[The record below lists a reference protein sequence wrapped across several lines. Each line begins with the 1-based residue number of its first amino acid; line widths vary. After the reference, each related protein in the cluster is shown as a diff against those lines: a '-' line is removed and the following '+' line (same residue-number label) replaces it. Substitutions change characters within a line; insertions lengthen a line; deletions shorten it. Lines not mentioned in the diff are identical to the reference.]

1 MSTFNYEP
9 FVLKFKRTWSSLDL
23 ERLRMTDPS
32 TKIIMAANAFAP
44 AIENIIKGKLYH
56 NVEFEFLVSSL
67 NFGINQDVLIADTP
81 FTADLSFDASI
92 QGAVSI
98 IDTDNSV
105 SPAVSTVVA
114 SFSLKEW
121 DTELKSLWEK
131 AKLAGPQI
139 DNKPDP
145 EFVKSLRTVF
155 PANARELFEGFVF
168 RHWNTKVGGT
178 STFVENLLVH
188 YIPFDEAATG
198 NPNPAFT
205 NEPSFDGKLASCVA
219 SKKSTD
225 LREWQITIKLIQ
237 DPEEE
242 DAGVTFDTGLY
253 YPSLQF
259 QNQLSLV
266 SSNEDAE
273 FDFNNDAVGISHEVL
288 ILPATADTAG
298 NEITTAG
305 NNVANAIGKVA
316 NDLSETIL
324 SIGTGIANNLGNTIK
339 TQLQPVGAPFSNDMA
354 LWVLIKKGTDE
365 LSFENYF
372 NYMETVFCG
381 QNLYDAHGEILTK
394 ARNLDSRRSLPFMNV
409 DAYRAVKVATEAFVM
424 VNCMVQKNFS
434 NEDINELKARVSLT
448 DGVPNKDQLND
459 FFKGFKKKIN
469 GGEEIIPYLAVI
481 QRKVS
486 NEKIKHTPF
495 EDAFDYYLGEGGKR
509 SDTCYG
515 MIAEKLTNP
524 CFLELIWSYW
534 TEESMMVQGLN
545 AVARRFQN
553 IRGAGND
560 PLANLE
566 IDPLRPLN
574 NLMWGYIQDDQHRL
588 TVRRRTYE
596 YDHHYGISLKGDAAK
611 NLRFADSRSKFIEA
625 FHTLLNLA
633 SRFYKQSDDMTVRP
647 DGFPILNGLRETHLI
662 LSEGAHNQY
671 GDLPS
676 TARAEMLMQQ
686 WMLAR
691 PEFQQFLPSR
701 EMVAYPEA
709 WMPRVAALNN
719 MMGWNN
725 TSVLHFNYLAVFGE
739 KILLSIRFGNWADTG
754 TASNAAA
761 NWAAYW
767 RPEIQGYIHAY
778 RAVTGVDL
786 SAEGVAAGQRVDA
799 QQPSVHLFRRL
810 TEQQKSTRKAA

>member
-1 MSTFNYEP
+1 MSTFNNDP
-9 FVLKFKRTWSSLDL
+9 FSLKFKRTWDSNDL
-23 ERLRMTDPS
+23 ERLQVTAPNDKS
-32 TKIIMAANAFAP
+32 VAQQVVTSIIQGNLFR
-44 AIENIIKGKLYH
+44 E
-56 NVEFEFLVSSL
+56 VEFDFLVSSL
-67 NFGINQDVLIADTP
+67 NFSVNQGVLIADTP
-81 FTADLSFDASI
+81 FTADLTFDAGF
-92 QGAVSI
+92 QGAIKLAATQSL
-98 IDTDNSV
+98 
-105 SPAVSTVVA
+105 PAQT
-114 SFSLKEW
+114 FNLIEW
-121 DTELKSLWEK
+121 DKELKRMWAD
-131 AKLAGPQI
+131 AKQQGPQI
-139 DNKPDP
+139 SGKPDP
-145 EFVKSLRTVF
+145 EFVKSLRTVL
-155 PANARELFEGFVF
+155 PANVREMFEGFVF
-168 RHWNTKVGGT
+168 RGWATTGSG
-178 STFVENLLVH
+178 STATFTPNLLVQFTEF
-188 YIPFDEAATG
+188 IEVPDPSAS
-198 NPNPAFT
+198 PA
-205 NEPSFDGKLASCVA
+205 SFDGKLASCLA
-219 SKKSTD
+219 SKKSID
-225 LREWQITIKLIQ
+225 LKEWQIAIKLVQ
-237 DPEEE
+237 DPLEQKANDGEFE
-242 DAGVTFDTGLY
+242 DGLY

-259 QNQLSLV
+259 PATGFLSLV
-266 SSNEDAE
+266 KGDEDEE
-273 FDFNNDAVGISHEVL
+273 FDFGNDAIGISHEVL
-288 ILPATADTAG
+288 ILPPADA
-298 NEITTAG
+298 NNPADASD
-305 NNVANAIGKVA
+305 NVANAIGKVA
-316 NDLSETIL
+316 NELSETIL
-324 SIGTGIANNLGNTIK
+324 NIGTGIAQNLGNTIK
-339 TQLQPVGAPFSNDMA
+339 TQLQPVGAPFTNDMA

-365 LSFENYF
+365 LSFENFF

-381 QNLYDAHGEILTK
+381 QNLYNANGKVLEK
-394 ARNLDSRRSLPFMNV
+394 AQKLDLRRSLPFMNV

-424 VNCMVQKNFS
+424 VNCMVQNNFTDQ
-434 NEDINELKARVSLT
+434 DINELKTRVTLQ
-448 DGVPNKDQLND
+448 DGLPNKDQLND
-459 FFKGFKKKIN
+459 FFKGYKKKIN

-481 QRKVS
+481 QRKVA

-495 EDAFDYYLGEGGKR
+495 EDAFDFYLGDGGKS

-515 MIAEKLTNP
+515 MIADKLTNP

-534 TEESMMVQGLN
+534 HEESMMVQGLN
-545 AVARRFQN
+545 AVSRRFQN
-553 IRGAGND
+553 IRGPGNVD
-560 PLANLE
+560 PLANME

-596 YDHHYGISLKGDAAK
+596 YDHHYGISLKGEAAK
-611 NLRFADSRSKFIEA
+611 NLRFADSRSKFVEA

-719 MMGWNN
+719 MMGWTN
-725 TSVLHFNYLAVFGE
+725 TSVLHFNYLAIFGE
-739 KILLSIRFGNWADTG
+739 KILLSIRFGNWADTS
-754 TASNAAA
+754 TSSNAAA

-799 QQPSVHLFRRL
+799 QQPSVHLLRRL
-810 TEQQKSTRKAA
+810 TEQQKGTRKAA